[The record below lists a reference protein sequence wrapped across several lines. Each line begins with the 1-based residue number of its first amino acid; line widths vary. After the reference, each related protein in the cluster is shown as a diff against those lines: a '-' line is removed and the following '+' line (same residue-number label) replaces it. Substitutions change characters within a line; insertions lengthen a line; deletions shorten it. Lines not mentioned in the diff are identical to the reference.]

1 MEDGIPVVRHHQFSP
16 DSECVKCRYL
26 PFCIEPYPKRREEM
40 YAEHQRIV
48 CQHSDRDATMEKAI
62 VEFCESN
69 SDFYDL

>member
-1 MEDGIPVVRHHQFSP
+1 M
-16 DSECVKCRYL
+16 KCRYL
-26 PFCIEPYPKRREEM
+26 LFCIEPYPKRREEM

-62 VEFCESN
+62 VEFCESK